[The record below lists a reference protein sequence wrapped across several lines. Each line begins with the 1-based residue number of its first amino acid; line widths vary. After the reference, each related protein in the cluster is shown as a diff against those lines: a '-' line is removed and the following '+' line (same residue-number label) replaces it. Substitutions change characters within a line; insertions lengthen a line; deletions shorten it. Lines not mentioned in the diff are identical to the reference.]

1 MLPIDRENLRDA
13 LIAGAIGIVLWLLSY
28 VVFPMVAHAQIAVT
42 DPPVELATA
51 QAAASLTMAGG
62 AGLFQGQAA
71 YLNSLMQLLV
81 TGVPDANAFA
91 ALYPGWVD
99 FGADAAQAAARITNT
114 TMTAYEDAMS
124 VAQSQAADFKVEDA
138 QFARLEVCNESAGAL
153 GVLAAIQ
160 CGNEIQLAAAQQTQL
175 LRQLEITRIILD
187 AAHYGEQLNERS
199 QLGANTQAA
208 LITAGQ
214 H

>member
-1 MLPIDRENLRDA
+1 MLPIDRGNLRDV
-13 LIAGAIGIVLWLLSY
+13 LIAIVFGLLVWLFLAG
-28 VVFPMVAHAQIAVT
+28 VGHTQIAVT

-51 QAAASLTMAGG
+51 QAATSLTTGGG
-62 AGLFQGQAA
+62 AGLFQAQAT
-71 YLNSLMQLLV
+71 YLNSLMNLLV

-99 FGADAAQAAARITNT
+99 FGPDAATKATQITNT
-114 TMTAYEDAMS
+114 TMTAYEDAMA
-124 VAQSQAADFKVEDA
+124 VAQSQAADFKTEDA
-138 QFARLEVCNESAGAL
+138 QFARLEACNAAAV

-160 CGNEIQLAAAQQTQL
+160 CGNEITLAAAQQTQL
-175 LRQLEITRIILD
+175 LRQLEITRILME

-199 QLGANTQAA
+199 QLGANMQAA